1 VAPLS
6 LPPQREQLKHGPRHT
21 RKGRSA
27 GVLSNDALTTASL
40 DRWRPDVVGADRHRA
55 GERRPGLRQELRSG
69 PLPSAEI
76 DAEGRVYVVWPD
88 CRFRRACK
96 VNDLVMT
103 TSTDGISWTPV
114 ARVPIDSLNS
124 RLDHFIPGLG
134 VNPSTGGAVTVV
146 QVDRWKLERGSDESC
161 CSFEPGGVAVAPTC
175 SCSPARSLYARAI
188 G

>member
-1 VAPLS
+1 MGPSALS
-6 LPPQREQLKHGPRHT
+6 LLPYAAAAASPQPEPQ
-21 RKGRSA
+21 
-27 GVLSNDALTTASL
+27 AL
-40 DRWRPDVVGADRHRA
+40 VGADRHRA

-76 DAEGRVYVVWPD
+76 DAEGRVYVVWQD

-96 VNDLVMT
+96 VNGLVMT

-124 RLDHFIPGLG
+124 GVDHFIPGLG

-146 QVDRWKLERGSDESC
+146 QVDRWK
-161 CSFEPGGVAVAPTC
+161 
-175 SCSPARSLYARAI
+175 I
-188 G
+188 GTGL